1 MQAWKIISY
10 KRYSILKRHYIG
22 MKEISTV
29 EKCSLA
35 VFSGVAMSF
44 SNPFDLVRF
53 RMQATPELIRQA
65 KISKPYNSIS

>member
-1 MQAWKIISY
+1 MQAWKINSY
-10 KRYSILKRHYIG
+10 KRYSILKRKNIQ
-22 MKEISTV
+22 MKEISYV

-35 VFSGVAMSF
+35 VFSGVVMSF

-65 KISKPYNSIS
+65 KISKPYNSIL